1 MFVKKILQEVVTQLN
16 SRKHD
21 FSKHFAFFPSIALR
35 ETRLIF
41 YYGTCFLVSL
51 QLDRCKWKKKKK
63 KQGKRLK

>member
-51 QLDRCKWKKKKK
+51 QLDRCK
-63 KQGKRLK
+63 